1 MGICITIAT
10 VDIKVS
16 NYELDLSGREKKI
29 LAVLLLNLCAQAN
42 VQVTAQSMAM
52 NALEKDAEDI
62 MHFQFEWQSSLSLDT
77 YQKFKEGV
85 ERRFKTALQMCEVEG
100 NHITFAENNY

>member
-1 MGICITIAT
+1 MGIRITIAT

-42 VQVTAQSMAM
+42 AQTIAQDMAM

-62 MHFQFEWQSSLSLDT
+62 MHFQFGWQSSLSLEK
-77 YQKFKEGV
+77 YQAFKAGV

-100 NHITFAENNY
+100 NHITFIENNY